1 VQDILVN
8 FANKTI
14 LLNVAT
20 RKKEKSTW
28 RMLSGF
34 VADQLSKKGEEDEVL
49 VGNNLQEIFLKPI
62 KKNS

>member
-20 RKKEKSTW
+20 RTKEKSTW

-34 VADQLSKKGEEDEVL
+34 VADQLSKEGEEDEVL

-62 KKNS
+62 K